1 MTPAVPVALPVLLG
15 LGAAGLWG
23 GADFAG
29 GLATRRAP
37 AGLVVLVAHVVS
49 LLLLVA
55 LAASLHAPVLTHAQT
70 WKALLSGVVGG
81 LGLMLFYQALA
92 SGLMGL
98 TAALAG
104 LITTILPVT
113 LAIVSTGW
121 PGGLKLAGF
130 AVAGAAILMIAA
142 APAET
147 QLGAKQF
154 ARRELLFGALAGI
167 GFGLQLV
174 LLHSSVDGN
183 TGAPA
188 LLRALTFSRV
198 GGTAVALLAVI
209 GARSGSRQH
218 AGSAGFLLLA
228 ATAGILD
235 TLGNL
240 FYMKASLAGRLDVA
254 AVLSSLYPAGTI
266 LLAAWILKERTT
278 RIQAFGIGLALA
290 AVALIS
296 K

>member
-1 MTPAVPVALPVLLG
+1 MMSAVPGFLPVALG

-23 GADFAG
+23 AADFAG
-29 GLATRRAP
+29 GLAARRARP
-37 AGLVVLVAHVVS
+37 CAVVLAAHGVS
-49 LLLLVA
+49 LLLLVSLTA
-55 LAASLHAPVLTHAQT
+55 LLPAPALTHPQL

-113 LAIVSTGW
+113 LAIVSAGW
-121 PGGLKLAGF
+121 PGSAKLTGF
-130 AVAGAAILMIAA
+130 AVAGASILMFAA
-142 APAET
+142 APAEVSGT
-147 QLGAKQF
+147 ERVGH
-154 ARRELLFGALAGI
+154 RGLLLAALAGI

-174 LLHSSVDGN
+174 LLHSSVAGN
-183 TGAPA
+183 TGAPS

-198 GGTAVALLAVI
+198 GGTAVALLVVAA
-209 GARSGSRQH
+209 GRSRPSRH
-218 AGSAGFLLLA
+218 AGLTGLPWLPASAGL
-228 ATAGILD
+228 LD

-240 FYMKASLAGRLDVA
+240 FYMKASVTGRMDVA

-266 LLAAWILKERTT
+266 LLAVWILKERTT
-278 RIQAFGIGLALA
+278 RVQALGMGLALV
-290 AVALIS
+290 AVVLIS
-296 K
+296 S